1 MENVFYV
8 IQHFV
13 YTCWQAKDY
22 EKLLSKLL
30 FKRNLIFF
38 CKEENFFKYK
48 HYAPLCLRMAVIMK
62 ISHVTQPSHIRL
74 LEKKHIENLII

>member
-1 MENVFYV
+1 MLMMMLSSCFMENVFYV

-38 CKEENFFKYK
+38 CKEEDFSKIQT
-48 HYAPLCLRMAVIMK
+48 LRAVMLK
-62 ISHVTQPSHIRL
+62 NGSNH
-74 LEKKHIENLII
+74 